1 MSHSLLVLRLAMVTS
16 PEGSHERRNP
26 LIRTFAG
33 GAAVVLVRDSL
44 AEAQIGA
51 RRRQA
56 MFGFKQ
62 YGMKRIPVRDAISDI
77 AKIGY
82 EALSLTLRR
91 TWDTESRLLNKTDWA
106 EIRRQ
111 IGDPRLVLSSVMEGL
126 RPVGPNTNRESNLQW
141 LRAAAAVAHELSPQ
155 RRQ

>member
-1 MSHSLLVLRLAMVTS
+1 
-16 PEGSHERRNP
+16 
-26 LIRTFAG
+26 
-33 GAAVVLVRDSL
+33 
-44 AEAQIGA
+44 
-51 RRRQA
+51 
-56 MFGFKQ
+56 MFGCKQ

-106 EIRRQ
+106 EIRKQ

-155 RRQ
+155 RRQSSRRYWAANPRRVKRPSARWPMSWACGPRRWSR